1 MNEKIKNQMLLNAE
15 SYEFFLEKTREI
27 EKQFF
32 SMAASCTT
40 EMERVVDELEELGV
54 KPNTAQYDLSIS
66 RRINLNIFSETVN
79 EGQKYLTI
87 SKKFIDELEMM
98 KDLAPNILELS
109 SDELG
114 IEHTSVEEFVDDY
127 TDNINKSQDMQRKV
141 DILILN
147 ELKMLK
153 NIIKMNS

>member
-1 MNEKIKNQMLLNAE
+1 
-15 SYEFFLEKTREI
+15 
-27 EKQFF
+27 
-32 SMAASCTT
+32 
-40 EMERVVDELEELGV
+40 
-54 KPNTAQYDLSIS
+54 
-66 RRINLNIFSETVN
+66 
-79 EGQKYLTI
+79 
-87 SKKFIDELEMM
+87 MM

-127 TDNINKSQDMQRKV
+127 TDNINKSQDMQREV